1 MVAALLVTEVF
12 QVIMPGLDEDDVSSV
27 LLQTLSGQSRLR
39 MTMTKEQSFWLI
51 VIAIGLVVAGGGF
64 YVLTRGWYRDRAER
78 KVKDTDG
85 E

>member
-1 MVAALLVTEVF
+1 
-12 QVIMPGLDEDDVSSV
+12 
-27 LLQTLSGQSRLR
+27 
-39 MTMTKEQSFWLI
+39 MTKEQSFWLI